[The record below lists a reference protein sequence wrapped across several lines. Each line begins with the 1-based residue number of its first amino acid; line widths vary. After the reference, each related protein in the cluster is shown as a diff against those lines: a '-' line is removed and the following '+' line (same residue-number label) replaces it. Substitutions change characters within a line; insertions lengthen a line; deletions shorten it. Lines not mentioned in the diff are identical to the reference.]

1 MKVLGALLVALL
13 VAASTQS
20 SQALPKTVSCNEAS
34 MKRLLVHVLEK
45 NNVSY
50 KKVNGYKG
58 KMQCFIKINLNL
70 CRPCRGNTAC
80 MEKRGREVGDKM
92 LRSYPECAGVPRR
105 RLRATRRLSPWGSGQ
120 SGRGPSNFDP
130 SQGWWDEADQS
141 VGRRLVKK
149 KNRDVG

>member
-105 RLRATRRLSPWGSGQ
+105 RLRATRRLSPFGSGQ
-120 SGRGPSNFDP
+120 SGRGPSKPDFT
-130 SQGWWDEADQS
+130 QGWWDEADQS
-141 VGRRLVKK
+141 VGGRPGWKFHGRL
-149 KNRDVG
+149 